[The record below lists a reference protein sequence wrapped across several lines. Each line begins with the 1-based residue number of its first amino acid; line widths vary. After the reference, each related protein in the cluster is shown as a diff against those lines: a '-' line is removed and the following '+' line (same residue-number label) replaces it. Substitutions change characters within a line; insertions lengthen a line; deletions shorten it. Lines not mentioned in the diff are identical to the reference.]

1 MAAAFDPVE
10 PIGGSAGALVAPPLL
25 PVSQYFCPALKG
37 LSDALRLAGHRG
49 RHAPVAGKRRAR
61 RALQRGL
68 ALGRGAVRGPKR
80 VREPRG
86 LGDGARAVSFGGAAV
101 FLATGPTQVEQVKAA
116 AAALE
121 GIGIGTLASAAT
133 AA

>member
-1 MAAAFDPVE
+1 MDALRVE
-10 PIGGSAGALVAPPLL
+10 PVGG
-25 PVSQYFCPALKG
+25 QLKG
-37 LSDALRLAGHRG
+37 LSDTLRLLPAIASVTLLVG
-49 RHAPVAGKRRAR
+49 RKRRAR

-80 VREPRG
+80 VREPGG
-86 LGDGARAVSFGGAAV
+86 LGDGARAASFGGAAV